1 MPHVI
6 WKGCS
11 HKPYEAPDEP
21 LPPEATKLE
30 IPQNRFWI
38 RALFIATPLILPVIA
53 SLYLKSY
60 IAGQSVTNKLWI
72 AIGLL
77 TALALSIVHEWLHCL
92 PYPRT
97 ATAYIGI
104 LPTRFMAYMTCN
116 SPISRRNDIIS
127 SLLPSVLGII
137 PWFVFLIC
145 PTSQKEFASFCWGL
159 AIMGVTSPCPD
170 YLHAYYIWKN
180 VPKHAFIQTTKHGI
194 YWFKQPLDPV

>member
-21 LPPEATKLE
+21 LPPEATKLR
-30 IPQNRFWI
+30 IPQNRFWT

-60 IAGQSVTNKLWI
+60 IAGHLVTDKLWI

-97 ATAYIGI
+97 ATAYIGHPFHTI
-104 LPTRFMAYMTCN
+104 YGIHDLQFPYQQEKRYYFFTTPLYFRHHPMDCISDLPHLSKGIRIFLLGACYHGSHIAMSRLSSCVLYMETR
-116 SPISRRNDIIS
+116 S
-127 SLLPSVLGII
+127 
-137 PWFVFLIC
+137 
-145 PTSQKEFASFCWGL
+145 
-159 AIMGVTSPCPD
+159 
-170 YLHAYYIWKN
+170 
-180 VPKHAFIQTTKHGI
+180 
-194 YWFKQPLDPV
+194 